1 MKYRIE
7 IFRSQHATVTVKA
20 ASEEELYEA
29 LRDPGKLDEL
39 FTELLEHTEHVRTT
53 ASQGDVLCS
62 LPEDTAAMVGVDEM
76 GFYLN

>member
-7 IFRSQHATVTVKA
+7 VTRSQHAIITAEA

-29 LRDPGKLDEL
+29 LRDPDKLDEL
-39 FTELLEHTEHVRTT
+39 FTELLEYTEHVRTT

-62 LPEDTAAMVGVDEM
+62 LPEDTAAMVEVDEM
-76 GFYLN
+76 GFSLN